1 MKNITRMMLSTLA
14 VIIAAGCA
22 FAFPD
27 VNENHW
33 AAKQITELG
42 ERGIVVGYPD
52 GTFQP
57 DENVTR
63 AEFASMAIKALGQED
78 ISVAQPV
85 NFTDVTPEF
94 WAYSAIQKALYFELI
109 AYNESSKTFRPD
121 DTVSR
126 AEAISM
132 AVNALTTQ
140 EISDVKALEVLKGYQ
155 DLKNTPVDFIIPAG
169 KAEIL
174 NMLVTMPN
182 DKQKR
187 IEATRPATRAEV
199 AMILY
204 RMIEEARLNPN
215 AKLADVMSKKRGKGY
230 IIEGATVQGSIGT
243 IPAGAVVPVN
253 LTKAVSSQSNTAGD
267 LYEAVANANF
277 VTPGDNFIL
286 IYKDSKFK
294 GQLLD
299 VRKGKWFVRN
309 GVLVL
314 DNSILETPKG
324 QTIPFRAS
332 AEITKDRNWFMKIVR
347 ALLKGEKLDAYPDN
361 TVEIKL
367 LKPIKIDLTNGW
379 IIQ

>member
-1 MKNITRMMLSTLA
+1 MKNILKLMLSSLA
-14 VIIAAGCA
+14 ILIVAGCA

-27 VNENHW
+27 VNETHW

>member
-1 MKNITRMMLSTLA
+1 MRNLLA
-14 VIIAAGCA
+14 SDKI
-22 FAFPD
+22 
-27 VNENHW
+27 
-33 AAKQITELG
+33 
-42 ERGIVVGYPD
+42 
-52 GTFQP
+52 
-57 DENVTR
+57 
-63 AEFASMAIKALGQED
+63 
-78 ISVAQPV
+78 
-85 NFTDVTPEF
+85 
-94 WAYSAIQKALYFELI
+94 
-109 AYNESSKTFRPD
+109 FRPED
-121 DTVSR
+121 SVSR

-155 DLKNTPVDFIIPAG
+155 DLKSTPVDFIIPAG

-174 NMLVTMPN
+174 NMLVTMPA
-182 DKQKR
+182 DSQKK

-215 AKLADVMSKKRGKGY
+215 AKLAEVMSNKQGKGY
-230 IIEGATVQGSIGT
+230 MIEGATVQGSIGT

-253 LTKAVSSQSNTAGD
+253 LTKAVSSQSNTSGD

-314 DNSILETPKG
+314 DNSLVETPKG
-324 QTIPFRAS
+324 QTAPFRAS
-332 AEITKDRNWFMKIVR
+332 VEITKDRNWFMKIVR

-361 TVEIKL
+361 TVEMKL

-379 IIQ
+379 IIK

>member
-1 MKNITRMMLSTLA
+1 MPAWFL
-14 VIIAAGCA
+14 IAAGKA
-22 FAFPD
+22 QLLD
-27 VNENHW
+27 
-33 AAKQITELG
+33 L
-42 ERGIVVGYPD
+42 IVVMPGNE
-52 GTFQP
+52 GRL
-57 DENVTR
+57 E
-63 AEFASMAIKALGQED
+63 AE
-78 ISVAQPV
+78 
-85 NFTDVTPEF
+85 
-94 WAYSAIQKALYFELI
+94 
-109 AYNESSKTFRPD
+109 
-121 DTVSR
+121 
-126 AEAISM
+126 
-132 AVNALTTQ
+132 
-140 EISDVKALEVLKGYQ
+140 
-155 DLKNTPVDFIIPAG
+155 
-169 KAEIL
+169 
-174 NMLVTMPN
+174 
-182 DKQKR
+182 
-187 IEATRPATRAEV
+187 RPANRAEV
-199 AMILY
+199 AAILY
-204 RMIEEARLNPN
+204 KMMQEAKLNPN

>member
-140 EISDVKALEVLKGYQ
+140 EISDVKALEVLKEYQ
-155 DLKNTPVDFIIPAG
+155 DLKTTPVDFIIPAG

>member
-361 TVEIKL
+361 TVELKL

-379 IIQ
+379 IIK